1 MAASVGEMKQRGLK
15 YKTYSC
21 CAYAYALR
29 TVQPTDTPQ
38 RRAQDAW
45 RTHAR
50 HLPPAPA
57 ASDRRERRCH
67 RVTKLQIGSSRVARI
82 FVRSRRVSAGK
93 LLDDRAA
100 ARVVT
105 EVGGR
110 VKYAASDDDPASKL
124 RGVLADNAP
133 AGLVVIGCT
142 AAAAARGLHSSLA
155 GRPPPLASAVGG
167 LEPLVLRRGRQNRR
181 GSMLLILQ
189 RT

>member
-1 MAASVGEMKQRGLK
+1 MHTRFLQYNLQILRSGELKTLGVHTRGTCRPL
-15 YKTYSC
+15 
-21 CAYAYALR
+21 
-29 TVQPTDTPQ
+29 QPLQIAESADVI
-38 RRAQDAW
+38 
-45 RTHAR
+45 
-50 HLPPAPA
+50 
-57 ASDRRERRCH
+57 
-67 RVTKLQIGSSRVARI
+67 VTKLQIGSSRVARI